1 MTYIIVCYYSGVAES
16 GSERVWV
23 FILNLDKPRLV
34 SIKTNYVHSR
44 TLYSSNNI
52 KSSYAH
58 TNIQLVLVQLT
69 LNRIPNSDEGCEMN
83 TQIIIIPA
91 MMVKYSFFR
100 VAGGSYCNSKES
112 RT

>member
-23 FILNLDKPRLV
+23 AIFNPNKPRLV
-34 SIKTNYVHSR
+34 PIKTNYVHSW

-58 TNIQLVLVQLT
+58 TNIQLVFVQLT
-69 LNRIPNSDEGCEMN
+69 LNLIPNSDEGEMN

-91 MMVKYSFFR
+91 MMVK
-100 VAGGSYCNSKES
+100 
-112 RT
+112 